1 MNEKD
6 INREIKAIKQEI
18 KMLREL
24 SHPNIVKYFGS
35 ELSEDG

>member
-1 MNEKD
+1 MKPDELQCEVNS
-6 INREIKAIKQEI
+6 IKQEI
-18 KMLREL
+18 AMLREL